1 MLLFCVMARLGRVVA
16 VNVPHHL
23 TQRGNA
29 RRFILDCDAD
39 RAVYLNLLRENI
51 ALYKLS
57 LIGYC
62 LMSNHIHLVAIPG
75 MADGLAL
82 ALKNTHG
89 RYAAYW
95 NAVHNSSGHAWQGR
109 FYSCPLDE
117 PHLWEALRYTE
128 LNPVRAG
135 LVPEAG
141 WPWSS
146 AAMHCG
152 TRTADNCL
160 PLEIW
165 QSHWTI
171 FTWSEC
177 LAAGEMESKLAAIRQ
192 CTHTGRPSGTGEFV
206 RGLEKIA
213 QRRLAPQKR
222 GRRESIVI
230 DRSQSELRFD
240 S

>member
-1 MLLFCVMARLGRVVA
+1 VRLFLSA
-16 VNVPHHL
+16 
-23 TQRGNA
+23 T
-29 RRFILDCDAD
+29 RRTFIFQFFH
-39 RAVYLNLLRENI
+39 I
-51 ALYKLS
+51 FLS
-57 LIGYC
+57 PKP
-62 LMSNHIHLVAIPG
+62 V
-75 MADGLAL
+75 
-82 ALKNTHG
+82 
-89 RYAAYW
+89 
-95 NAVHNSSGHAWQGR
+95 
-109 FYSCPLDE
+109 
-117 PHLWEALRYTE
+117 LWEALRYTE

-230 DRSQSELRFD
+230 DRSQTELRFD
-240 S
+240 P